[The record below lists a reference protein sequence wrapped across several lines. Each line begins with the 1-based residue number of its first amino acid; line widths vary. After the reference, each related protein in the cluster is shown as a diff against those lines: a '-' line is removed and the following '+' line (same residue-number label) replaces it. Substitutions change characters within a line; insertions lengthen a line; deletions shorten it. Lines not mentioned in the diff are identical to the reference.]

1 MSFLISFFFTFYYFY
16 WKFLKLVEKFFL
28 YCYDINMKKFDK
40 EKLINLIIVL
50 IMLVG
55 MSIRLVNIG
64 GMPNA
69 LNCDEASEGY
79 EAYSIWKYGIDR
91 NGNHLPVFLK
101 SWGSGQNILLA
112 WMMIPFIAMLGLNTI
127 AIRLPMAILSCVT
140 LVLFYFL
147 LKKITNKKVAII
159 GLAFLAICPWNIEK
173 SRWALESNVFPDI
186 ILIATYLLV
195 VGLNDKNK
203 FCYWISFIVYGLSVY
218 AYGTSYMFL
227 PLFLIAL
234 LITLVIKKEIRWKK
248 ALGSLIVSTIVALP
262 IILYVA
268 IGVFDLPQINLPFM
282 TIPKLT
288 VNRYNEIT
296 SNSSNNFVKTCFFNF
311 CGALKVLLFGNDGLD
326 FNSIKPYGLF
336 YPFSI
341 LFTFIGAWRFLKE
354 DSDIK
359 YNYIF
364 NIWLIVSLLLFFFVE
379 PNINRINIIMFP
391 MIIYTSI
398 GIAFICEKSKT
409 IVIILS
415 ITYAI
420 FFILF
425 VRAYFKQNYKNYFTF
440 DIGLKEV
447 IEYADSKDENVVITN
462 RLKEPYIYVLFYT
475 KYDSRDFVNTVKVK
489 DENVE
494 YRQVESFGKYS
505 FENLNGI
512 NDFKKNTIYVIKKEQ
527 YEDLKSKE
535 CNLNDNNIKI
545 TDFGKLVSIEVK

>member
-1 MSFLISFFFTFYYFY
+1 M
-16 WKFLKLVEKFFL
+16 VEKIFL
-28 YCYDINMKKFDK
+28 YCYYNGMKKFDFDK

-50 IMLVG
+50 IMIVG
-55 MSIRLVNIG
+55 ISIRLVNIG

-79 EAYSIWKYGIDR
+79 EAFSIWKYGIDR

-112 WMMIPFIAMLGLNTI
+112 WMMIPFIALLGLNTL
-127 AIRLPMAILSCVT
+127 AIRLTMAILSCVT

-147 LKKITNKKVAII
+147 LKKVANKKVAII

-173 SRWALESNVFPDI
+173 SRWALESNVFADI

-195 VGLNDKNK
+195 VGLKDKNK
-203 FCYWISFIVYGLSVY
+203 FCYWLSFIVYGLSVY

-227 PLFLIAL
+227 PLFLIAV
-234 LITLVIKKEIRWKK
+234 LIALVVKKEISWKK
-248 ALGSLIVSTIVALP
+248 ALGSLIVSTVVALP

-282 TIPKLT
+282 TIPKLK

-296 SNSSNNFVKTCFFNF
+296 SNSSSNFVKTCFLNF
-311 CGALKVLLFGNDGLD
+311 YGALKVLILGNDELK

-341 LFTFIGAWRFLKE
+341 LFAFIGIWRCFKKH
-354 DSDIK
+354 SNIK

-364 NIWLIVSLLLFFFVE
+364 NIWFIVSLLVCIYVL

-391 MIIYTSI
+391 MIIYITI
-398 GIAFICEKSKT
+398 GMSFVCEKSKA
-409 IVIILS
+409 IVAILA
-415 ITYAI
+415 ITYSI
-420 FFILF
+420 FFVF
-425 VRAYFKQNYKNYFTF
+425 FARAYFKQDYKKYYTF
-440 DIGLKEV
+440 NGNLKEI
-447 IEYADSKDENVVITN
+447 IEYVDSKNEDVVITN
-462 RLKEPYIYVLFYT
+462 VLKEPYIYVLFYSE
-475 KYDSRDFVNTVKVK
+475 YDTRDFVNTVKVK

-494 YRQVESFGKYS
+494 YRKVESFGKYS
-505 FENLNGI
+505 FESLDDI
-512 NDFKKNTIYVIKKEQ
+512 SDFQDNTIYVMTKEQ
-527 YEDLKSKE
+527 YENSK
-535 CNLNDNNIKI
+535 NILNDKNAKI
-545 TDFGKLVSIEVK
+545 TDFGKLISAEIY